1 MPMYSLMEYTENRS
15 ETLSKY
21 FIDEQGEADNTP
33 ITDSESFKSKVK
45 ITVKTPECGSAKM
58 LK

>member
-21 FIDEQGEADNTP
+21 FIDEQGEADNAP
-33 ITDSESFKSKVK
+33 ITDSESFKVK

>member
-1 MPMYSLMEYTENRS
+1 MEYTENRS

-21 FIDEQGEADNTP
+21 FIDEQGEADNAP